1 MPNAIQR
8 MLGVEPDGVSMQTK
22 RAMQEAG
29 ILNAQQPAPQPQ
41 PQGNPIMGSTVD
53 PNATIVLP
61 DGRRI
66 TPAQAEVLK
75 ALLRRRG
82 QQGTAPAGR

>member
-1 MPNAIQR
+1 MPNIIQR

-29 ILNAQQPAPQPQ
+29 IANPQQPAPQ